1 MNGKYLIR
9 KSSGVWWVVP
19 PDSRGFGVWVRTFKQ
34 ALFVVTAIPDPAR
47 TDVFNEQAEPIPSD
61 LVVLL
66 EKLDDVRFPNAWK
79 VTR

>member
-19 PDSRGFGVWVRTFKQ
+19 PNSRGFGVWVRTFKQ
-34 ALFVVTAIPDPAR
+34 ALFIVTMLPDPAR
-47 TDVFNEQAEPIPSD
+47 TDTIMQQCEPIPSD
-61 LVVLL
+61 LVVML